1 MAAIQ
6 IKSDSVHHKI
16 LMRLCAAPKA
26 VRGVSEVMLVRSY
39 GDPRAI
45 EELAQARLIRKRG
58 WHDGPGGV
66 WIPTA
71 AGADLCEKL
80 TAR

>member
-6 IKSDSVHHKI
+6 FDSDSVHHKI
-16 LMRLCAAPKA
+16 LMRLCSAPKA

-45 EELAQARLIRKRG
+45 EELAQAKLIRKRG

-71 AGADLCEKL
+71 AGAELCEKL
-80 TAR
+80 SAR

>member
-6 IKSDSVHHKI
+6 IDSDSVHHKI
-16 LMRLCAAPKA
+16 LMRLCSAPKA

-45 EELAQARLIRKRG
+45 EELAQAKLIRKRG

-71 AGADLCEKL
+71 AGAELCEKL
-80 TAR
+80 SAR